1 MTHPL
6 DPRALEAAAIEGSD
20 AFKAALRVLIE
31 RDPSRVPAAAVLR
44 DAIVAY
50 LAEAG
55 DGWMP
60 IESAP
65 QNQMLLIANSGWGY
79 VDRQIACR
87 RDYAESG
94 WVDQRAQPIPVAAK
108 PTHWRPLP
116 AHPPAEEKK

>member
-1 MTHPL
+1 MSKL
-6 DPRALEAAAIEGSD
+6 DDRALEAAARAI
-20 AFKAALRVLIE
+20 AVQWALGDKDLATFTPHALAR
-31 RDPSRVPAAAVLR
+31 AAVT
-44 DAIVAY
+44 AY

-60 IESAP
+60 IETAP
-65 QNQMLLIANSGWGY
+65 HSQMLLIANSGWGY

-94 WVDQRAQPIPVAAK
+94 WVDQFAQPIHVAAK

-116 AHPPAEEKK
+116 APPAAQDPRP